1 VKVIQYLK
9 GLKGE
14 KETLKKNKKKSS
26 PRPPADPKPSIDDIV
41 KIQLDVIY
49 FFVSMFILYTIHQKF
64 DVFD

>member
-14 KETLKKNKKKSS
+14 KENLQKKKKSS
-26 PRPPADPKPSIDDIV
+26 PRPPADRIPSIDDIV